1 MILESLKNSKILFFK
16 ILNSERNGIDFEIT
30 TLFEKS
36 YYQKILIWYG

>member
-16 ILNSERNGIDFEIT
+16 IINSKEMVLILKLL

-36 YYQKILIWYG
+36 YYQKILI